1 MQPNPP
7 ERIYIIVKHYFRY
20 LSTSVFNEKEKI
32 ETRFKTTQLY
42 ILRAERQVFIY
53 IIDKNVRF
61 VQHLSDKLQVTYAHT
76 MQQITLQTM
85 GSHFYVRV
93 R

>member
-1 MQPNPP
+1 M
-7 ERIYIIVKHYFRY
+7 
-20 LSTSVFNEKEKI
+20 SVFKEKEKI

-61 VQHLSDKLQVTYAHT
+61 VQQLSDKLQVTYAHT
-76 MQQITLQTM
+76 MQQITFQTM

-93 R
+93 G